1 MGRLDTPG
9 GSYLLCLRLSRT
21 SRQRAVESREEPREF
36 VRQDDLSWV
45 HECECAGEYGWGG
58 CGGGWGDGGGGG
70 GGGGV
75 RGRSGGVVNRGEEGI
90 EKTLG
95 GARDEFEEF
104 IGVDF
109 TGVVADDLELAQGEN
124 VLSGERREKPVVVR
138 ADNF

>member
-1 MGRLDTPG
+1 MG
-9 GSYLLCLRLSRT
+9 
-21 SRQRAVESREEPREF
+21 E
-36 VRQDDLSWV
+36 
-45 HECECAGEYGWGG
+45 HGWSGR
-58 CGGGWGDGGGGG
+58 GGGWG
-70 GGGGV
+70 
-75 RGRSGGVVNRGEEGI
+75 GRSGGVVNGGEEGI

-104 IGVDF
+104 ISVDF